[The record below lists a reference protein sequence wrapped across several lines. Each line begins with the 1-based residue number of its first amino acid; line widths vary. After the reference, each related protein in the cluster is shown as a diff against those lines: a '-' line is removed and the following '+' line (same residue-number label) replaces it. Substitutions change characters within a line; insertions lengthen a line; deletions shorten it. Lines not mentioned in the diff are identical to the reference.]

1 MTRILKRLAAAA
13 CMTLTLGVAFA
24 DQPLKIGSITYDPQ
38 ANVNPASRQKITQS
52 PETK

>member
-24 DQPLKIGSITYDPQ
+24 DQPRKLCFSSYDPQ
-38 ANVNPASRQKITQS
+38 
-52 PETK
+52 

>member
-38 ANVNPASRQKITQS
+38 ALSLIHI
-52 PETK
+52 